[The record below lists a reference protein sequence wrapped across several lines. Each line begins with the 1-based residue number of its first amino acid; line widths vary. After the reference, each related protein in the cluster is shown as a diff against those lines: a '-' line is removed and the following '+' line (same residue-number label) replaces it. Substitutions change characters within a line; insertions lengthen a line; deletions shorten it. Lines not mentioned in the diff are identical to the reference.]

1 MNKIYSKYPKLV
13 GQLVMSILLV
23 VNVYHFFVGEFIGA
37 IVLFNIVMIAISL
50 YVMLVRVKIL
60 VFKERVAKSILKI
73 SELIMHAEDQEAL
86 YQGILDEL
94 VANIDGGD
102 AGSLITI
109 ASDRS
114 CFFEAVVGFDIDE
127 IRKVPMKYEDTFLY
141 QHLGE
146 ATPKSLIVKDASAY
160 NKLHME
166 LDTHRELDRLGV
178 KTLKSTISVPIM
190 IEDKLFGIINVDSKT
205 TSNFKQTDVRLVEHF
220 STEVTKL
227 IKLYHVYQKTSHMA
241 KYDDLTKTLNR
252 HAFKSH
258 ILEKLDQSTLNE
270 SLLVYYDLDGLK
282 KINDT
287 RGHDLGDAYLKT
299 FATGIKKYLDEG
311 EMLARFGGDEF
322 VLLFLR
328 DEKALYDMNEA
339 AKKWLS
345 YHLIDDRYCVEFSY
359 GFVSCSEYES
369 LDEMISQADKKM
381 YESKNVK

>member
-1 MNKIYSKYPKLV
+1 MNKIYSRYPKLF
-13 GQLVMSILLV
+13 GQLTMVILLV
-23 VNVYHFFVGEFIGA
+23 VNIYHFFVGEYVTG
-37 IVLFNIVMIAISL
+37 IVLFNVVVIALSL
-50 YVMLVRVKIL
+50 YAMARQMNVIL
-60 VFKERVAKSILKI
+60 FKERVAKSVLKI
-73 SELIMHAEDQEAL
+73 SDLIMHAEDQETL

-94 VANIDGGD
+94 VKNIDGGD
-102 AGSLITI
+102 AGSIITI
-109 ASDRS
+109 APDRS
-114 CFFEAVVGFDIDE
+114 CFFEAVVGFDINE

-146 ATPKSLIVKDASAY
+146 SSPKSLVVKDASSY

-166 LDTHRELDRLGV
+166 TNVYKELDRLGV
-178 KTLKSTISVPIM
+178 KELKSTISVPIM
-190 IEDKLFGIINVDSKT
+190 IEDELFGIINVDSKT
-205 TSNFKQTDVRLVEHF
+205 MTSFKQNDVKLVEHF

-252 HAFKSH
+252 HAFKSY
-258 ILEKLDQSTLNE
+258 ITEKLDETTLSS

-299 FATGIKKYLDEG
+299 FAMGIQKFIEEG

-328 DEKALYDMNEA
+328 DEKTLDKMNASANE
-339 AKKWLS
+339 WLS
-345 YHLIDDRYCVEFSY
+345 HHLIDDQYQVEFSY
-359 GFVSCSEYES
+359 GFVSCSEYET
-369 LDEMISQADKKM
+369 LDDMISAADKKM